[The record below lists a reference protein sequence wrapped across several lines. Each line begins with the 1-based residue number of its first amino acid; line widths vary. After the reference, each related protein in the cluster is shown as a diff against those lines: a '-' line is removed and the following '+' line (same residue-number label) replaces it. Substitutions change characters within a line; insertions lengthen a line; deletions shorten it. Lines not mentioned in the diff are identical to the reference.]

1 MDVFE
6 EILVKVLEDGKL
18 CVIYIGFDG
27 VGYYVK
33 MVYNGIEYGDM

>member
-1 MDVFE
+1 M
-6 EILVKVLEDGKL
+6 EDFDNFV
-18 CVIYIGFDG
+18 CVIFIGLGG

>member
-1 MDVFE
+1 M
-6 EILVKVLEDGKL
+6 KVLLDGEL
-18 CVIYIGFDG
+18 CVVYMGLDG